1 MRPSEQQ
8 RYDCARTANG
18 GHPDMTQTPYGGG
31 TWMSVVLLTVM
42 AVATSPAWSEQDDLF
57 AMSLEDLMAVEIDT
71 VVSASKY
78 EQKVSD
84 APSSVTIITAD
95 EIRKYGYRTLGEV
108 LRSVPGFYVNNDR
121 NYEYVGVRGFRRP
134 GDYDTRILLLVDGH
148 RTNENI
154 GDSPLFGAQFLLD
167 VDLIDRVEIVRGPGS
182 SLYGSNAL
190 LAVVNVITKDGKTL
204 NGLEL
209 SGEVAGFDTWKSRI
223 SYGNRFD
230 NGLDLL
236 VSATRGDSEGQELY
250 FKEFDDPA
258 TADGLVR
265 NDDSDFHNLFLR
277 ASFGDFGL
285 IAAHTAAEKGIP
297 TAPWGTVFGD
307 RRTRVYD
314 DTTLLGLTYERE
326 ISETLALR
334 ARTAYGHY
342 DYDGRYV
349 YDYSEDETPY
359 LVVNKDLYRG
369 RWWDSELQ
377 VTARPFEKHI
387 LTAGG
392 EFRYN
397 IQQDQVNWDEEVY
410 LDDSRHSKNW
420 GLYIQDEFRVRDNV
434 TLVAGV
440 RYDRYDTFGG
450 STNPRL
456 AMIYDVSEQTTLK
469 LLYGRA
475 FRAPNAYEL
484 YYHDGGSTTK
494 AALDLDPETIDTYEV
509 VLERAF
515 GSHLSAA
522 VSGFYYV
529 MDDLIGQYTD
539 PNDDL
544 LVFTNLEEVKTRGM
558 ELTLNGRW
566 ENGLRARTSYAYVD
580 AENSV
585 TDRTLAN
592 SPRHLV
598 KLNLIAPVL
607 KDTLFAGL
615 EVQYNGK
622 SRTLADNDADDFILT
637 NLALTYRSP
646 SKRLEIAAG
655 LYNLFDVNYGYPAFG
670 EHTQDTIEQDG
681 RMFRIKLTYRF

>member
-1 MRPSEQQ
+1 MT
-8 RYDCARTANG
+8 RTSHAFCS
-18 GHPDMTQTPYGGG
+18 
-31 TWMSVVLLTVM
+31 WLSIAVM
-42 AVATSPAWSEQDDLF
+42 AMIAAAPGSVRSAQPKPEELF
-57 AMSLEDLMAVEIDT
+57 EMSLEDLLAVEIDT

-84 APSSVTIITAD
+84 APSSVTIVTAD
-95 EIRKYGYRTLGEV
+95 EIRKHGYRTLAEI
-108 LRSVPGFYVNNDR
+108 LRSVPGFYINNDR

-167 VDLIDRVEIVRGPGS
+167 LDLIDRVEIIRGPGS

-190 LAVVNVITKDGKTL
+190 LAVINVITKDGKTL

-223 SYGNRFD
+223 TYGNRFD

-250 FKEFDDPA
+250 FKEFDDPT
-258 TADGLVR
+258 TANGLVR
-265 NDDSDFHNLFLR
+265 NDDASLHNLFVS
-277 ASFGDFGL
+277 ASWGDFGL

-297 TAPWGTVFGD
+297 TAPWDAVFGD
-307 RRTRVYD
+307 GRTRTYD
-314 DTTLLGLTYERE
+314 DTTLIGLTYERE

-349 YDYSEDETPY
+349 YDYSEDETPD

-377 VTARPFEKHI
+377 LTARPFEKHI
-387 LTAGG
+387 LTTGG

-397 IQQDQVNWDEEVY
+397 IRQDQANWDEEIY
-410 LDDSRHSKNW
+410 FDDSRHGKNW
-420 GLYIQDEFRVRDNV
+420 GLYVQDEYRVLDNV
-434 TLVAGV
+434 TLIAGV

-456 AMIYDVSEQTTLK
+456 AVLYDLCDRTTLK

-484 YYHDGGSTTK
+484 YYHDGGYSQK
-494 AALDLDPETIDTYEV
+494 APLSLDPETIDTYEV

-515 GSHLSAA
+515 TANLSASL
-522 VSGFYYV
+522 SGFYYV
-529 MDDLIGQYTD
+529 MDDLIGQYVD
-539 PNDDL
+539 PDDDL

-566 ENGLRARTSYAYVD
+566 ANGLRVRTSYAYVD
-580 AENSV
+580 AENNA

-592 SPRHLV
+592 SPQHLA
-598 KLNLIAPVL
+598 KLNLIAPLL

-622 SRTLADNDADDFILT
+622 SRTLADNYADDFILT

-655 LYNLFDVNYGYPAFG
+655 LYNLFDVKYGYPAFG
-670 EHTQDTIEQDG
+670 EHTQDTLEQDG